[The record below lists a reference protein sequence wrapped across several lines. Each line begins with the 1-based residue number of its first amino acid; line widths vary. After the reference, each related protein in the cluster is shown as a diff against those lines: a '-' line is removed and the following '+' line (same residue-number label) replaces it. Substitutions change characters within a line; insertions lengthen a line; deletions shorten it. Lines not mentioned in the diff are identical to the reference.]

1 MPIVTV
7 RLSEEE
13 KAVLDRR
20 AAAAGLK
27 AGTLV
32 RKLIADEP
40 LATGAE
46 ILSYVESHL
55 GDKGLR
61 IKPIKKGA

>member
-1 MPIVTV
+1 MPIITV

-13 KAVLDRR
+13 KAILDRR

-40 LATGAE
+40 LFKGAE
-46 ILSYVESHL
+46 ILSCVESHL
-55 GDKGLR
+55 GDKRLR
-61 IKPIKKGA
+61 IKPVKKGG

>member
-20 AAAAGLK
+20 AAAAGMK

-40 LATGAE
+40 LVTGAD
-46 ILSYVESHL
+46 ILSWAESHM
-55 GDKGLR
+55 GDEGLR
-61 IKPIKKGA
+61 IKPVKKSA

>member
-1 MPIVTV
+1 MPVITV

-13 KAVLDRR
+13 KVILDRR

-40 LATGAE
+40 LVKGAE

-55 GDKGLR
+55 GDKRLR
-61 IKPIKKGA
+61 IKPVKKSA